1 MGGGGGGGGPLTS
14 METGK
19 GTVASGSKE
28 VRSPQ
33 AEFPS
38 GPGQWAEGMVC
49 SWFEELG
56 GG

>member
-1 MGGGGGGGGPLTS
+1 MS

-28 VRSPQ
+28 ARSPQ

>member
-1 MGGGGGGGGPLTS
+1 MS

-19 GTVASGSKE
+19 GTVASRSKE
-28 VRSPQ
+28 ARFPQ

-38 GPGQWAEGMVC
+38 GPVQWAKGMVC